1 MYGGHVARLWGT
13 CRAGCKYEK
22 GGVVRQ
28 AVDGCKLIGRHIRE
42 EVHVFRIRRPSVD
55 GQNTGEFAEVVADG
69 FEFRQVLHIGN
80 ERTRTAGR
88 ETIGQRFLTE
98 EREKWHGDEAGLV
111 AGDMG
116 DCRLGTLRQ

>member
-1 MYGGHVARLWGT
+1 MSS
-13 CRAGCKYEK
+13 
-22 GGVVRQ
+22 
-28 AVDGCKLIGRHIRE
+28 
-42 EVHVFRIRRPSVD
+42 IRRPSVD
-55 GQNTGEFAEVVADG
+55 GQNTGEFAKVVADG